1 MSNDHHPFS
10 DLPLLCFHVYDWK
23 DESIA
28 AEDVSKMMRNSA
40 LTNKTF
46 IPQNIYKVICKF
58 ALSLM
63 PHLVTLHHQKTIE
76 WLQSDSFESE
86 FPSIK
91 LASFDR
97 EGNEPIMVLF
107 LRNSPCK
114 KCPLCVA
121 SLCIA
126 NIHMFYILPFC
137 DESTGVDNDNVL
149 FGLFGSNLR
158 KPRAV
163 STVMTIV
170 NCQMR
175 SEPVLSLVL
184 ISKSNVV
191 QR

>member
-91 LASFDR
+91 LGTPAKFR
-97 EGNEPIMVLF
+97 G
-107 LRNSPCK
+107 R
-114 KCPLCVA
+114 
-121 SLCIA
+121 
-126 NIHMFYILPFC
+126 LPEDC
-137 DESTGVDNDNVL
+137 
-149 FGLFGSNLR
+149 
-158 KPRAV
+158 A
-163 STVMTIV
+163 
-170 NCQMR
+170 
-175 SEPVLSLVL
+175 
-184 ISKSNVV
+184 
-191 QR
+191 